1 MQLASLAA
9 VCVDRR
15 TGRILHTWKAHEESV
30 VQIYAVNLN
39 QVVTVGKD
47 KRAVLWDLRGGGGG
61 GDGAGGGVMKMSS
74 IVDLPM
80 RGPGELREGVK
91 WR

>member
-1 MQLASLAA
+1 M
-9 VCVDRR
+9 
-15 TGRILHTWKAHEESV
+15 